1 MNMSIERKEKERK
14 EKKKVV
20 VKLNLSQVCVNR
32 AAAEDACKCN

>member
-1 MNMSIERKEKERK
+1 MNMSKDK
-14 EKKKVV
+14 EKKKV